1 MFVVVALLVTV
12 VLVIV
17 LVLVAVAV
25 VVAVVAVA
33 AAILKRCSSTH
44 LATRLQRLGS
54 NESPSWKLLR

>member
-17 LVLVAVAV
+17 LVLVA

>member
-17 LVLVAVAV
+17 LVLVAVA
-25 VVAVVAVA
+25 VAVVAVA

>member
-1 MFVVVALLVTV
+1 LFVVVALLVTV

-17 LVLVAVAV
+17 LVLVAVA
-25 VVAVVAVA
+25 VAVVAVA

>member
-17 LVLVAVAV
+17 IVLVL
-25 VVAVVAVA
+25 VAVVAVA

>member
-17 LVLVAVAV
+17 LVL
-25 VVAVVAVA
+25 VAVVAVA

>member
-17 LVLVAVAV
+17 LVAVAVA
-25 VVAVVAVA
+25 VAVVAVA

>member
-25 VVAVVAVA
+25 AVAVVAVA

>member
-17 LVLVAVAV
+17 LVLVLVA
-25 VVAVVAVA
+25 VAVVAVA

>member
-17 LVLVAVAV
+17 LVAVAVAV
-25 VVAVVAVA
+25 AVAVVAVA